1 MTLTLTRPIRDE
13 ADLRRWA
20 AFRLIGVAGLLT
32 APIGHRLFWRFCRLL
47 STLFRDRSAII
58 RIGQESHIKISL
70 EDPYWLRLVARA
82 YTYEPEIAHLLRR
95 FRDLPFTFVDC
106 GANLGYWSILA
117 SEPAY
122 GSHPTVAIEASAR
135 TCQALEENCRLN
147 GGRFRVIHA
156 AVADNSG
163 TIAWLSTGSDQASSS
178 LYNVTGPVTR
188 REQVTT
194 LALDDLGITG
204 MALVKLDVEG
214 AEVDAVRGASKL
226 LEGDTLLCYEDH
238 GADPTCAP
246 TRLVL
251 DQGLFVFWSTP
262 NGRILQIRR
271 VETVR
276 AIKTRRSYGYN
287 FFACQ
292 PRSAFLHCLGPYRG

>member
-1 MTLTLTRPIRDE
+1 M
-13 ADLRRWA
+13 RRWGEL
-20 AFRLIGVAGLLT
+20 RLIGIAGLLT
-32 APIGHRLFWRFCRLL
+32 SPIGHRMFWHFCRLM
-47 STLFRDRSAII
+47 STRFRGRSAII
-58 RIGQESHIKISL
+58 RIGQESHIEISL
-70 EDPYWLRLVARA
+70 EDPYWLRLVART
-82 YTYEPEIAHLLRR
+82 YSYEPEIAYLLRR

-122 GSHPTVAIEASAR
+122 ASHPTVAIEASAR

-156 AVADNSG
+156 AVAAKSG
-163 TIAWLSTGSDQASSS
+163 TVAWFNTGNDQASAS
-178 LYNVTGPVTR
+178 LYDVTGPVR
-188 REQVTT
+188 LREQVTT

-204 MALVKLDVEG
+204 IALIKLDVEG
-214 AEVDAVRGASKL
+214 AEVEAFRGAWKL

-246 TRLVL
+246 TRLAL
-251 DQGLFVFWSTP
+251 DHGLSVFWSTP
-262 NGRILQIRR
+262 NGRIREIHD

-287 FFACQ
+287 FFACR
-292 PRSAFLHCLGPYRG
+292 PGSPFVHRLGHRSER